1 MVHVFVSGAVDGA
14 FGGELEGVEERVTL
28 DAEGAVQLQQGVA
41 DPTGPVVHQLQSENR
56 KSSVCK
62 VLKNF
67 WTTAAASDFPPV
79 LKNSYLT
86 YFFNPQ
92 IAWSPV

>member
-1 MVHVFVSGAVDGA
+1 MRLCANMPVTHFEAEVVHVFVSGAVDGA

-56 KSSVCK
+56 KVQY
-62 VLKNF
+62 
-67 WTTAAASDFPPV
+67 AR
-79 LKNSYLT
+79 Y
-86 YFFNPQ
+86 
-92 IAWSPV
+92 